1 MAVEHRLL
9 RIRRLLDTHVVTSQ
23 EELVALLAD
32 EGVEVT
38 QATVSRDLGRLGA
51 IKIRS
56 GGSVRYAIPESAP
69 ADPEA
74 ELARVLAARARALT
88 PSGNLLVVHTGAGAA
103 QLVAAAIDALG
114 DPAIVGSVAGDDTII
129 VVASED
135 SSGAALQTMF
145 ETIGETP

>member
-56 GGSVRYAIPESAP
+56 GGSVRYAIPESAS

-103 QLVAAAIDALG
+103 QLVAAAIDALR

>member
-9 RIRRLLDTHVVTSQ
+9 RIRRLLDTHVVASQ
-23 EELVALLAD
+23 DELAALLAE

-51 IKIRS
+51 IKIRA
-56 GGSVRYAIPESAP
+56 GGSVRYAIPEERS

-74 ELARVLAARARALT
+74 ELARVLATRARALT

-114 DPAIVGSVAGDDTII
+114 DPSIVGSVAGDDTII

>member
-38 QATVSRDLGRLGA
+38 QATISRDLGRLGA
-51 IKIRS
+51 IKIRA
-56 GGSVRYAIPESAP
+56 GGSVRYAVPEDRV
-69 ADPEA
+69 ADPEV
-74 ELARVLAARARALT
+74 ELARVLASRARSFT

-103 QLVAAAIDALG
+103 QLVAAAIDALTE
-114 DPAIVGSVAGDDTII
+114 PSIAGSVAGDDTII
-129 VVASED
+129 VVASEG
-135 SSGAALQTMF
+135 SSGADLRAMF

>member
-9 RIRRLLDTHVVTSQ
+9 RIRRLLDTHAVTSQ

-51 IKIRS
+51 IKIRA
-56 GGSVRYAIPESAP
+56 GGSVRYAIPESRP
-69 ADPEA
+69 SDPEA

-103 QLVAAAIDALG
+103 QLVAAAIDALV
-114 DPAIVGSVAGDDTII
+114 DPAIAGSVAGDDTII
-129 VVASED
+129 VVASEGT
-135 SSGAALQTMF
+135 SGADLQAMF
-145 ETIGETP
+145 ETIGEIP